1 MQSEHLSRRRFVAR
15 AALGSASV
23 AGVTLAGASAV
34 AHAGSTSQVE
44 GEFLRAMEEA
54 GAALRTLRR
63 SLPRLESTEDA
74 RAMSDTANRLVSALV
89 RATGAAGEVSIPQ
102 RAAARYEGRREE
114 FIVDLRKRLI
124 DTSIAA
130 LTLHRSLLIGDT
142 ENASREIE
150 GLLAMQT
157 LGHDEF
163 MDD

>member
-1 MQSEHLSRRRFVAR
+1 MHSDPLSRRRFVAT
-15 AALGSASV
+15 AALGS
-23 AGVTLAGASAV
+23 VTLASASAL
-34 AHAGSTSQVE
+34 ALAGAPARAD
-44 GEFLRAMEEA
+44 GEFLRAMEDA

-63 SLPRLESTEDA
+63 SLPRLDSTEAA
-74 RAMSDTANRLVSALV
+74 RAMGETANRLVGALV
-89 RATGAAGEVSIPQ
+89 RATGAAGEVPIPQ
-102 RAAARYEGRREE
+102 RAAARYEGRRED
-114 FIVDLRKRLI
+114 FLVDLRKRLI